1 MKNILEPLDA
11 NAAAWV
17 NNTLAAMDIRE
28 RVGQLLIPICHV
40 PSQYEEIHA
49 WSRDIPFGGLF
60 VGPTR
65 SDELRDHV
73 DRMQANHPV
82 PLIIAADLE
91 YGAGHVVDGLT
102 RFPDPLALAATD
114 DESLA
119 YLMGQ
124 VTAREGRAA
133 GIHWTF
139 APITDVNRNPDN
151 PITNT
156 RSFGDD
162 PKRVARMASAMIRG
176 LQDHGMAAC
185 PKHFPG
191 DGYDDVDQH
200 ITTSINP
207 LTMDDWERESG
218 HAFRSAYEAGAWT
231 TMIGHIA
238 LPSHDPKTDPR
249 GVPRPASINPRLA
262 RDLLRQRL
270 GFGGLAVS
278 DDMNMGGVAGYMN
291 RRDRLPACVEAGCDM
306 ILCHQRK
313 EDFQILLNALDAGT
327 LSVRRVEEAARRVLE
342 LKARLKLHEKQTPEI
357 PSDAE
362 RALWRKASRDIAN
375 QAVTLVRD
383 FGHRLPLRDLKPGSR
398 VLTVT
403 LAVDDIDLPV
413 VDEELRARGYHVD
426 HLLNPVDYT
435 FVDTVRPYDAVFV
448 NFATKAGWAIGTVR
462 TTGAYNRLFMFG
474 FFMEHPR
481 TVFTSFGSPYHLRT
495 HRTLPNYINAHSS
508 GADSQRAAV
517 AAWLGEQPINGKSP
531 VSRLEYD
538 ATLYHHDRE

>member
-1 MKNILEPLDA
+1 MKTTLKPLDA
-11 NAAAWV
+11 DARRWV
-17 NNTLAAMDIRE
+17 DETLGRLDTRE
-28 RVGQLLIPICHV
+28 RVAQLLIPICHV
-40 PSQYEEIHA
+40 PSQYEEILA

-65 SDELRDHV
+65 ADELRDRV
-73 DRMQANHPV
+73 ARMQADHPV
-82 PLIIAADLE
+82 PIVVAADLE
-91 YGAGHVVDGLT
+91 YGAGHVVDGCT
-102 RFPDPLALAATD
+102 PFPDPLALAATD

-124 VTAREGRAA
+124 ATAREGRAA

-139 APITDVNRNPDN
+139 APITDINRNPDN

-207 LTMDDWERESG
+207 LSMDDWERESG
-218 HAFRSAYEAGAWT
+218 YAFRRAYEAGAWT

-238 LPSHDPKTDPR
+238 LPSRDPETDVR

-262 RDLLRQRL
+262 RDLLRRHL
-270 GFGGLAVS
+270 GFAGLAVS
-278 DDMNMGGVAGYMN
+278 DDMNMGGVAGYLN

-306 ILCHQRK
+306 ILCHQRA
-313 EDFQILLNALDAGT
+313 DDLQTLLDALEAGT
-327 LSVRRVEEAARRVLE
+327 LSAHRIEEAARRVLE
-342 LKARLKLHEKQTPEI
+342 LKARLRLHEKQAALM

-362 RALWRKASRDIAN
+362 RQTWRQAARDIAN
-375 QAVTLVRD
+375 RAIGLVRD
-383 FGHRLPLRDLKPGSR
+383 TGPRLPLRDLKPGSR

-403 LAVDDIDLPV
+403 LAVDDIELPV
-413 VDEELRARGYHVD
+413 VDEELRARGYRVD
-426 HLLNPVDYT
+426 HLRNPEDYS
-435 FVDTVRPYDAVFV
+435 FVDTVQAFEAVFV

-462 TTGAYNRLFMFG
+462 TTGPYNRLFMFG

-508 GADSQRAAV
+508 SIDSQRAAV
-517 AAWLGEQPINGKSP
+517 AAWLGEQPLHRNNSP
-531 VSRLEYD
+531 VAETSTQYCRSGGL
-538 ATLYHHDRE
+538 A